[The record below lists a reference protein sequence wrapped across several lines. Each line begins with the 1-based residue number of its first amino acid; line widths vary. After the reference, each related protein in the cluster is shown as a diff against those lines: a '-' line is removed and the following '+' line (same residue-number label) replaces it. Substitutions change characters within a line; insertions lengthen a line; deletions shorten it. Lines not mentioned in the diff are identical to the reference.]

1 MVLDL
6 DLFRT
11 DKGGDPEIVRET
23 QRKRFKDV
31 TLVDKLV
38 AADTEWRKCKR
49 SLGCDN
55 MRALARQLA
64 RQAFSETSAPRTA
77 RCSFKIVAVRVK
89 SDG

>member
-11 DKGGDPEIVRET
+11 DKGGDPEIIRET

-38 AADTEWRKCKR
+38 AADTEWRKCKCPLISVVSVMVANVSAVANDV
-49 SLGCDN
+49 SL
-55 MRALARQLA
+55 ASVIA
-64 RQAFSETSAPRTA
+64 QAQAP
-77 RCSFKIVAVRVK
+77 
-89 SDG
+89 